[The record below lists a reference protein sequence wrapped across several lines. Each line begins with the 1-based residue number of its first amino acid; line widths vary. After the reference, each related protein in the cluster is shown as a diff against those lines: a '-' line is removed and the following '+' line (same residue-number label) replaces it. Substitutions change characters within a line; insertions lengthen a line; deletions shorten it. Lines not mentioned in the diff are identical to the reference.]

1 MCCKVEIL
9 YKGIVSKVLNMSI
22 DENLKIVRLIDTYG
36 STLTEKQF
44 SIISSYYFDNL
55 TLAEIGENMGISR
68 QAVSDSISQS
78 IKSVTNLESKLG
90 VISRGDE
97 LIGDLEELLDG
108 LDNSSSN
115 KLMQIIEKYRR

>member
-1 MCCKVEIL
+1 
-9 YKGIVSKVLNMSI
+9 MSI

-55 TLAEIGENMGISR
+55 TLSEIGENMGISR

-78 IKSVTNLESKLG
+78 LKSMLVLEEKLG
-90 VISRGDE
+90 IIRLNQDMEDELTEFSRGLGQD
-97 LIGDLEELLDG
+97 D
-108 LDNSSSN
+108 SN

>member
-1 MCCKVEIL
+1 
-9 YKGIVSKVLNMSI
+9 MSI

-78 IKSVTNLESKLG
+78 IKSMTNLEGKLG

-97 LIGDLEELLDG
+97 LIADLEELLEG
-108 LDNSSSN
+108 LDSSSTN

>member
-1 MCCKVEIL
+1 
-9 YKGIVSKVLNMSI
+9 MSI

-78 IKSVTNLESKLG
+78 IKSMTNLEGKLA

-97 LIGDLEELLDG
+97 LIGDLEGLLDG
-108 LDNSSSN
+108 LDSSNAN

>member
-1 MCCKVEIL
+1 
-9 YKGIVSKVLNMSI
+9 MSI

>member
-1 MCCKVEIL
+1 
-9 YKGIVSKVLNMSI
+9 MSI

-36 STLTEKQF
+36 STLTTKQF

-78 IKSVTNLESKLG
+78 LKSMSALEEKLG
-90 VISRGDE
+90 IIRLNQNMESDLTEFSKELDE
-97 LIGDLEELLDG
+97 KD
-108 LDNSSSN
+108 SN

>member
-1 MCCKVEIL
+1 
-9 YKGIVSKVLNMSI
+9 MSI

-55 TLAEIGENMGISR
+55 TLSEIGENMGISR

-78 IKSVTNLESKLG
+78 LKSMSVLEEKLG
-90 VISRGDE
+90 IIRLNQDMEDELTEFSRGLGQD
-97 LIGDLEELLDG
+97 D
-108 LDNSSSN
+108 SN